1 VSEQLALFADDASA
15 PQGLRYQPS
24 FVTAQSEQELIAQIR
39 ALPLAPFQ
47 FGAFEGKRR
56 GVSFGWRYDYNQ
68 HKLEQA
74 EDLPAWIAPLI
85 AKVQAFAGLPA
96 ASIRQVLFTEYE
108 KGTGIGWHRDKPHFD
123 QVFGLSL
130 ASACKFRFR
139 RKSGRT
145 WQRFTLEAEP
155 RSLYMMAGE
164 SRSIWEHS
172 IPSVDA
178 TRYSVTFRTMA
189 GEEAR
194 ASRPLRRS
202 GP

>member
-1 VSEQLALFADDASA
+1 MSEQLALFADDASA
-15 PQGLRYQPS
+15 PRGLRYQPS
-24 FVTAQSEQELIAQIR
+24 FITTESEQKLIAQIR

-56 GVSFGWRYDYNQ
+56 VASFGWRYDYSQ

-85 AKVQAFAGLPA
+85 VKVQAFAGLPA

-108 KGTGIGWHRDKPHFD
+108 QGIGIGWHRDKPHFD

-139 RKSGRT
+139 RKTGRT

-172 IPSVDA
+172 NPPVDA
-178 TRYSVTFRTMA
+178 ARYSITVRTMA
-189 GEEAR
+189 GEATR
-194 ASRPLRRS
+194 ASWPPGRIAR
-202 GP
+202 

>member
-1 VSEQLALFADDASA
+1 VSEQLAFFSDDASA

-24 FVTAQSEQELIAQIR
+24 FITAQSEQELIAYIR

-56 GVSFGWRYDYNQ
+56 VASFGWRYDYNQ
-68 HKLEQA
+68 RKLEQA

-85 AKVQAFAGLPA
+85 VKVQAFAGLPA
-96 ASIRQVLFTEYE
+96 ASIRQLLFTEYE

-139 RKSGRT
+139 RKTGRT

-172 IPSVDA
+172 IPPVDS
-178 TRYSVTFRTMA
+178 TRYSITFRTMA
-189 GEEAR
+189 GENTP
-194 ASRPLRRS
+194 ASRPPGQIAR
-202 GP
+202 

>member
-1 VSEQLALFADDASA
+1 VSGQLALFSDDAAA
-15 PQGLRYQPS
+15 PRGLRYQPG
-24 FVTAQSEQELIAQIR
+24 FITAQSEQELIAQIR

-56 GVSFGWRYDYNQ
+56 VASFGWRYDYNR

-85 AKVQAFAGLPA
+85 VKVQAFAGLPA

-139 RKSGRT
+139 RKTGRT
-145 WQRFTLEAEP
+145 WQRFTLEAEA

-172 IPSVDA
+172 IPSVDS
-178 TRYSVTFRTMA
+178 TRYSITFRTMA
-189 GEEAR
+189 GEKTP
-194 ASRPLRRS
+194 ASRPPGQIAR
-202 GP
+202 

>member
-1 VSEQLALFADDASA
+1 MSEQLALFSDGAAA
-15 PQGLRYQPS
+15 PRGLRYQPS
-24 FVTAQSEQELIAQIR
+24 FITAQSEHELIAQIR

-56 GVSFGWRYDYNQ
+56 VASFGWRYDYNQ

-74 EDLPAWIAPLI
+74 EDLPAWIVPSI
-85 AKVQAFAGLPA
+85 IKVQAWAGLPT

-139 RKSGRT
+139 RKTGRT

-172 IPSVDA
+172 IPPVDSP
-178 TRYSVTFRTMA
+178 RYSITFRTMA
-189 GEEAR
+189 GETTPAFRPPGQIAR
-194 ASRPLRRS
+194 
-202 GP
+202 

>member
-1 VSEQLALFADDASA
+1 VSGQLALLSDDAAA
-15 PQGLRYQPS
+15 PRGLRYQPG
-24 FVTAQSEQELIAQIR
+24 FITAQSEQELIAQIR

-56 GVSFGWRYDYNQ
+56 VASFGWRYDYNQ

-85 AKVQAFAGLPA
+85 VQVQAYAGLPA

-139 RKSGRT
+139 RKTGRT

-172 IPSVDA
+172 IPSVDS
-178 TRYSVTFRTMA
+178 TRYSITFRTMA
-189 GEEAR
+189 GEKTP
-194 ASRPLRRS
+194 ASRPPGQIAR
-202 GP
+202 